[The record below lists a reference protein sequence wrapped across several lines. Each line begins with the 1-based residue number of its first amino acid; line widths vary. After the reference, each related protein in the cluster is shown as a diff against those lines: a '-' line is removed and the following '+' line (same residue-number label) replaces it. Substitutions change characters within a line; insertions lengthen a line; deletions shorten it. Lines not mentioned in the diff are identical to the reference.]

1 MRALIDTSA
10 WIEFFRPQGDP
21 AIKARVA
28 DLISLGTAAY
38 TCPVR
43 YELVLGARP
52 HELEDLHQA
61 LGFANRVVA
70 TPAHWDAAAEHGA
83 ALRLKGLNYPA
94 LDLLIATVASAGKIP
109 LLTSDTH
116 FASIRAHVL
125 PELELLGSA
134 QI

>member
-1 MRALIDTSA
+1 MMALIDTSA

-43 YELVLGARP
+43 YELILGARH

-61 LGFANRVVA
+61 LGFANRIVA

-83 ALRLKGLNYPA
+83 ALRLKGLNFPA
-94 LDLLIATVASAGKIP
+94 MDLLIATVACAEALP
-109 LLTSDTH
+109 LIARDAH
-116 FASIRAHVL
+116 FSSIKNQVL
-125 PELELLGSA
+125 PDLVLH
-134 QI
+134 